1 MKVLLTGATG
11 YIGRRL
17 KERLLEDE
25 SLQLRLFVRNERK
38 IRDKYR
44 DRVKIF
50 DGSTFDRES
59 LRKALE
65 GIDIAYYLIHSMGAK
80 GDFRELDRLSA
91 ENFLKACINAKV
103 QRIIYLGGLGRKD
116 TASKHLLSRIET
128 GEILSSRPESIQT
141 IWFRAGIIIGSGSA
155 SFEIIRNLVQKLP
168 MMITPRWV
176 HTKTQPISIS
186 DVLEYLFQA
195 KDLDPKKNLVV
206 DIGSNQMSFK
216 EMLIRASNVM
226 GLRRVLIPVP
236 LLTPRLSSYWLI
248 LITPIS
254 YRIAKALVEGLKSET
269 VIQNDN
275 AKRYFPKISLL
286 SYEDAVK
293 TALGEIEKKQIISR
307 WCDSSAKEVCD
318 IKDQDRIEAAIFV
331 EKKAHDFG
339 KIQSEMIFASIQSI
353 GGENGW
359 FRYDWLWKLR
369 GVVDKLV
376 GGPGLNRGRRD
387 PTILRVGDSLDF
399 WKVIDLKEGKRL
411 LLSSQ
416 MKLPG
421 KVWLEF
427 SVEDTALVQA
437 VYFLPKR
444 LWGRLYLYLTKPF
457 LTFIFSD
464 LAKGIIKRAKALSRL
479 NRIDMKL

>member
-17 KERLLEDE
+17 KERLLEDKN
-25 SLQLRLFVRNERK
+25 LQLRLFVRNERK

-44 DRVKIF
+44 DQVEIF
-50 DGSTFDRES
+50 EGSTFDTES

-65 GIDIAYYLIHSMGAK
+65 GIDVAYYLIHSMGTK
-80 GDFRELDRLSA
+80 GDFEKLDRLST
-91 ENFLKACINAKV
+91 ENFLGACIDANV
-103 QRIIYLGGLGRKD
+103 SRIIYLGGLGRKD
-116 TASKHLLSRIET
+116 TASRHLLSRIET

-168 MMITPRWV
+168 LMTTPKWV
-176 HTKTQPISIS
+176 HTRTQPISIS

-195 KDLDPKKNLVV
+195 KDLDTKKNLVV

-216 EMLIRASNVM
+216 EMLIRTSKVM
-226 GLRRVLIPVP
+226 GLRRVLIPVF

-248 LITPIS
+248 LITPVS

-269 VIQNDN
+269 IIQNDN
-275 AKRYFPKISLL
+275 AKRYFPQISPLL
-286 SYEDAVK
+286 YEDAVK
-293 TALGEIEKKQIISR
+293 TALGDIEKKQIISR

-318 IKDQDRIEAAIFV
+318 IKDQDRIEAAVFV
-331 EKKAHDFG
+331 DKSVSDFG
-339 KIQSEMIFASIQSI
+339 EVPPEMIFASIQSI

-369 GVVDKLV
+369 GVIDKLI

-387 PTILRVGDSLDF
+387 PAILRVGDSLDF
-399 WKVIDLKEGKRL
+399 WKVIDLKKGKRL
-411 LLSSQ
+411 LISSQ

-421 KVWLEF
+421 KAWLEF
-427 SVEDTALVQA
+427 SVDGTALVQT
-437 VYFLPKR
+437 VYFFPKG
-444 LWGRLYLYLTKPF
+444 LWGRLYWYLTKPF
-457 LTFIFSD
+457 HIPILPD
-464 LAKGIIKRAKALSRL
+464 LAKGIIKRAKALS
-479 NRIDMKL
+479 

>member
-17 KERLLEDE
+17 KERLLEDK

-44 DRVKIF
+44 DRMEIF
-50 DGSTFDRES
+50 EGSTFDRES

-65 GIDIAYYLIHSMGAK
+65 GIDVAYYLIHSMGTK

-91 ENFLKACINAKV
+91 ENFLNACIDAKV

-176 HTKTQPISIS
+176 HTKTQPIGIS

-195 KDLDPKKNLVV
+195 KDLDTKKNLVV
-206 DIGSNQMSFK
+206 DIGSDQMSFK
-216 EMLIRASNVM
+216 EMLIRASKVI
-226 GLRRVLIPVP
+226 GLRRLLIPVP

-248 LITPIS
+248 LITPVS
-254 YRIAKALVEGLKSET
+254 FRIAKALVEGLKSET

-275 AKRYFPKISLL
+275 AKRFFPKISLL
-286 SYEDAVK
+286 SYEDAIK
-293 TALGEIEKKQIISR
+293 IALREIEKK
-307 WCDSSAKEVCD
+307 
-318 IKDQDRIEAAIFV
+318 
-331 EKKAHDFG
+331 
-339 KIQSEMIFASIQSI
+339 
-353 GGENGW
+353 
-359 FRYDWLWKLR
+359 
-369 GVVDKLV
+369 
-376 GGPGLNRGRRD
+376 
-387 PTILRVGDSLDF
+387 
-399 WKVIDLKEGKRL
+399 
-411 LLSSQ
+411 
-416 MKLPG
+416 
-421 KVWLEF
+421 
-427 SVEDTALVQA
+427 
-437 VYFLPKR
+437 
-444 LWGRLYLYLTKPF
+444 
-457 LTFIFSD
+457 
-464 LAKGIIKRAKALSRL
+464 
-479 NRIDMKL
+479 